1 VTASHRSG
9 GHGAEFRLFARRHA
23 PQHPLTRVILI
34 RDEIFIKVGRYVLG
48 NLLVLHEVTIRRLDR
63 A

>member
-1 VTASHRSG
+1 
-9 GHGAEFRLFARRHA
+9 
-23 PQHPLTRVILI
+23 VILI

-48 NLLVLHEVTIRRLDR
+48 NLLVLDEVTFARLDS

>member
-1 VTASHRSG
+1 VTASDCSG
-9 GHGAEFRLFARRHA
+9 GAPRIQQFAHRHA

-48 NLLVLHEVTIRRLDR
+48 NLLVLDEVTLPRLDS

>member
-1 VTASHRSG
+1 MTASDRSG
-9 GHGAEFRLFARRHA
+9 GYAPNSAIRPRHA

-48 NLLVLHEVTIRRLDR
+48 NLLVLHEVTIRRLDS

>member
-1 VTASHRSG
+1 
-9 GHGAEFRLFARRHA
+9 
-23 PQHPLTRVILI
+23 VILI

-48 NLLVLHEVTIRRLDR
+48 NLLVLHDVTIRRLDS